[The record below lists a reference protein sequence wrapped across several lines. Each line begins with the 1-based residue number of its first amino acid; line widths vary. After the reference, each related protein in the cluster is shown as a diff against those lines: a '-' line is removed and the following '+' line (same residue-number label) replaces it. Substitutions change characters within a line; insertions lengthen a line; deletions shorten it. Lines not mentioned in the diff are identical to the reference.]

1 MSWLNNTISN
11 CNNNNN
17 NINSNTDNNSNNTD
31 RPSLYKVNGTS
42 GQKKRKQLQQ
52 PRSTNEPENM
62 SKHEN
67 SKKWMSV
74 NEKMK
79 EALQQQLWKGGEMV
93 ESDNVTQKVNCG

>member
-11 CNNNNN
+11 GNNNND
-17 NINSNTDNNSNNTD
+17 NSNSNSNNTD

-42 GQKKRKQLQQ
+42 GQKKRKQLQ
-52 PRSTNEPENM
+52 RLRWTNEPENM

-79 EALQQQLWKGGEMV
+79 EALQQLWKGGEMV
-93 ESDNVTQKVNCG
+93 ESDNMTQKVNCG